1 MNPEYIHAHNLLHAL
16 LTMSQQSVL
25 SYFKSVKRSNPD
37 QHAAKRRKVILQS
50 HQIES
55 LLDTESEDSDAESE
69 VSNGSRIEED
79 AVEEESPSGV
89 RADCDDFVDDPDW
102 EDEANKTLDD
112 VEKSEKDMSQ
122 DAESKSS
129 PQSPFHGFAQ
139 QDTPR
144 RQCLA
149 DVIASVES
157 VVSVTTWAGDDHT
170 AAPPLHTPT
179 ASSAPPSNTRH
190 SKTVPRLAGGAATP
204 GSSPAPLFTL
214 GATARKRLSWSVAR
228 PGARVVFTKVGGLA
242 RRGGARRHR
251 HYAALDKQLTPQLVL
266 AQPDTEQ
273 TQTAPPPPP
282 AGVSRNLFSA
292 SPGKPQ
298 VPDLA
303 PAISSA
309 KQLTER
315 KISPAEVRAKLG
327 RAKLRDLRSLLAG
340 IEGSKLRAAE
350 ARAAVPRSPAKQ
362 EPALELEIVA
372 TPTQSPLKRVHTP
385 VKARA
390 SPRKVPAYQRYHTLA
405 QPVSRSLALP
415 LTYSRLLEVF
425 RSTDTVVSMFHNRQE
440 RITVPKLARSTTD
453 LMNKKWTTD
462 HLRKILCVFPQ
473 AYKVSWRRS
482 KVKLDTREL
491 VVEPNMHYKRDLM
504 DMFDPSKPGL
514 ERGMTADTL
523 VERRDMFRN
532 GLLEIVK
539 DYHEEFLASLDPPIT
554 ADRRRITTWHKEFSL
569 DILPDIDLAD
579 LPPHPDTQPA
589 GQQTRAAA
597 DYVNINPK
605 LSDVLTNI
613 NTVNKNK
620 DGEEQDPSPSQLFFS
635 PTKSV
640 QSPRKA
646 LDGINPSLIAKIK
659 AKEAAKAKLEM
670 TRSQEQIEKIEL
682 LKKLPKLARKIK

>member
-1 MNPEYIHAHNLLHAL
+1 
-16 LTMSQQSVL
+16 MSQQSVL
-25 SYFKSVKRSNPD
+25 SYFRSVKRSNPD

-69 VSNGSRIEED
+69 ASNGSRIEED

-112 VEKSEKDMSQ
+112 VEKDMSQ
-122 DAESKSS
+122 ESDSKSS
-129 PQSPFHGFAQ
+129 PQSPFHGFAE

-144 RQCLA
+144 RPGLA
-149 DVIASVES
+149 EVIASVES
-157 VVSVTTWAGDDHT
+157 VVSVTTWAGDDHGARS
-170 AAPPLHTPT
+170 AAPPLLTPT
-179 ASSAPPSNTRH
+179 TGSAPPSLLTPTTGSAPPSNTRH

-228 PGARVVFTKVGGLA
+228 PGARVVFTKVGSLA

-266 AQPDTEQ
+266 AQPDAEQ
-273 TQTAPPPPP
+273 TQTAPSPPT

-292 SPGKPQ
+292 SPAKPQ

-309 KQLTER
+309 KQLAER

-372 TPTQSPLKRVHTP
+372 TPTQSPLKRVHLHTP

-390 SPRKVPAYQRYHTLA
+390 SPRKVPAYQRYHTLS

-482 KVKLDTREL
+482 KVRLDTREL

-504 DMFDPSKPGL
+504 DMFEPSKPGL

-569 DILPDIDLAD
+569 DILPDIELAD
-579 LPPHPDTQPA
+579 LPPHPDTPPA
-589 GQQTRAAA
+589 GQQTGAAA

-620 DGEEQDPSPSQLFFS
+620 DREEVDPSSSQLFFS

-640 QSPRKA
+640 QSPRKT

-670 TRSQEQIEKIEL
+670 TRSQEQIEKIQL

>member
-1 MNPEYIHAHNLLHAL
+1 
-16 LTMSQQSVL
+16 
-25 SYFKSVKRSNPD
+25 
-37 QHAAKRRKVILQS
+37 
-50 HQIES
+50 
-55 LLDTESEDSDAESE
+55 
-69 VSNGSRIEED
+69 
-79 AVEEESPSGV
+79 
-89 RADCDDFVDDPDW
+89 
-102 EDEANKTLDD
+102 
-112 VEKSEKDMSQ
+112 
-122 DAESKSS
+122 
-129 PQSPFHGFAQ
+129 
-139 QDTPR
+139 
-144 RQCLA
+144 
-149 DVIASVES
+149 
-157 VVSVTTWAGDDHT
+157 
-170 AAPPLHTPT
+170 
-179 ASSAPPSNTRH
+179 
-190 SKTVPRLAGGAATP
+190 
-204 GSSPAPLFTL
+204 
-214 GATARKRLSWSVAR
+214 
-228 PGARVVFTKVGGLA
+228 
-242 RRGGARRHR
+242 
-251 HYAALDKQLTPQLVL
+251 
-266 AQPDTEQ
+266 
-273 TQTAPPPPP
+273 
-282 AGVSRNLFSA
+282 
-292 SPGKPQ
+292 
-298 VPDLA
+298 
-303 PAISSA
+303 
-309 KQLTER
+309 
-315 KISPAEVRAKLG
+315 
-327 RAKLRDLRSLLAG
+327 
-340 IEGSKLRAAE
+340 
-350 ARAAVPRSPAKQ
+350 
-362 EPALELEIVA
+362 
-372 TPTQSPLKRVHTP
+372 
-385 VKARA
+385 
-390 SPRKVPAYQRYHTLA
+390 
-405 QPVSRSLALP
+405 
-415 LTYSRLLEVF
+415 
-425 RSTDTVVSMFHNRQE
+425 MFHNRQE

-589 GQQTRAAA
+589 GQQTGAAA

-620 DGEEQDPSPSQLFFS
+620 DGEELDPSPNLFFS
-635 PTKSV
+635 PTKIV

-646 LDGINPSLIAKIK
+646 LEGINPSLIAKIK